1 LLTPPRSQS
10 LIAAGQRGVGIRV
23 VRRGAGRAFTLVEV
37 LVVVALIAILSGT
50 VLFSGGML
58 GSSRLRGATT
68 LIASAVRLGI
78 ARANTTGHAGRLV
91 LDLDNDKVVLE
102 EATGS
107 VMLREKKKPAGGAE
121 AATDAEKMV
130 KAESDR
136 ILDGPHAPRTSFHPV
151 AGFSDTP
158 TGRELGKG
166 VDITRVQT
174 EHDEQPVTE
183 GRGYIYFWPGG
194 LTERAHVQLKRAGSE
209 DALTVVVS
217 PLTGRTKIEK
227 GLIDLPE
234 PRTDKEEDQGDRE
247 AL

>member
-1 LLTPPRSQS
+1 MIEDRRSRR
-10 LIAAGQRGVGIRV
+10 APAG
-23 VRRGAGRAFTLVEV
+23 FTLVEV

-50 VLFSGGML
+50 VLFGGGMV
-58 GSSRLRGATT
+58 GSSRLRGSTT

-102 EATGS
+102 ESTGS
-107 VMLREKKKPAGGAE
+107 VMLREKKAPAGGAE
-121 AATDAEKMV
+121 AATEAEQMA

-136 ILDGPHAPRTSFHPV
+136 ILDGPHAARASFHPV
-151 AGFSDTP
+151 KGFSDTP
-158 TGRELGKG
+158 DGRLLGKG
-166 VDITRVQT
+166 VDLSQVQT
-174 EHDEQPVTE
+174 EHDDAPVTT

-194 LTERAHVQLKRAGSE
+194 LTERAHIQLKRPGSD

-227 GLIDLPE
+227 GLVDLPE

-247 AL
+247 SL